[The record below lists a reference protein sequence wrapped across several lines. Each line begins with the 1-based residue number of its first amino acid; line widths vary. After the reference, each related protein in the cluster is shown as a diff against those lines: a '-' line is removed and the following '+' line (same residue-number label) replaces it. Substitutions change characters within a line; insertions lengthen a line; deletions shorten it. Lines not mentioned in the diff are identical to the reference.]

1 MKQILLIL
9 MVVIGQSALGASQ
22 AEIVEKAIRNGK
34 KTKDGQVISI
44 HLEKRKTTKGS
55 GKISDAGLRILA
67 HRALNLQFLYLGG
80 TKITNAGLTHVA
92 ELKNLSVLSL
102 DECQEI
108 SDEGLKNLYRCN
120 SLKELRVRGT
130 GVTQGGVN
138 ELKKQLGPKCK
149 IHNNPKK

>member
-9 MVVIGQSALGASQ
+9 MVVISQSALVASQ
-22 AEIVEKAIRNGK
+22 TEIVDKAIRDGEID
-34 KTKDGQVISI
+34 KDGEVTSI
-44 HLEKRKTTKGS
+44 HLEKRKSTKGS

-67 HRALNLQFLYLGG
+67 DRAPNVKFLYLGG
-80 TKITNAGLTHVA
+80 TRITNAGLTHVA